1 MDLRLKKLY
10 TGLKKAGLDGLI
22 LSSGENITY
31 LTRHRSRD
39 AYLLISQK
47 QNIYFT
53 DSRYI
58 EEARKNLKGITL
70 KETSGSTLKMIA
82 QSCVSFKL
90 GYVGFEERYLAFSQY
105 ERLKE
110 ELRGKGLELLPACGL
125 IEKERQVKNK
135 EELGRIKKATQITI
149 EALRFIKDF
158 IKPGIREA
166 EIAGELERFIRYN
179 GGYTSAFDI
188 IVASGANSSFPHH
201 LTSQKKISRG
211 EPVLIDIGIDYEG
224 YKSDLTRVFFSD
236 KIDSTFRKVYS
247 IVQKAQNRAIKTI
260 KPGVVINKI
269 DTAARQY
276 IAQRGYGGFFSHS
289 LGHGIGLAVHEE
301 PRIAPKELGILKTG
315 MVFTVEPAIYLP
327 GKFGV
332 RIEDMVLVTRKGCEV
347 ISGALNQ

>member
-1 MDLRLKKLY
+1 MDLRLRKLY
-10 TGLKKAGLDGLI
+10 AGLKKAGLDGLI
-22 LSSGENITY
+22 VSSGENIAY

-47 QNIYFT
+47 KNIYFT

-58 EEARKNLKGITL
+58 EEARKSLKGITL
-70 KETSGSTLKMIA
+70 KEASGSPYKMIA
-82 QSCVSFKL
+82 RSCVSSKL
-90 GYVGFEERYLAFSQY
+90 DCVGFEERYLTFSQY
-105 ERLKE
+105 ESLKK
-110 ELRGKGLELLPACGL
+110 ELSRGGLALLPACGL
-125 IEKERQVKNK
+125 IEKERQIKNK
-135 EELGRIKKATQITI
+135 EELSRIKKATRITI

-158 IKPGIREA
+158 IKPGLRET

-179 GGYTSAFDI
+179 GGYSSAFDI

-211 EPVLIDIGIDYEG
+211 EPVLIDIGVDYEG

-236 KIDSTFRKVYS
+236 KINSTFRKVYS
-247 IVQKAQNRAIKTI
+247 IVQKAQDRAIKAI
-260 KPGVVINKI
+260 KPGVFINKI
-269 DTAARQY
+269 DAAARQY

-289 LGHGIGLAVHEE
+289 LGHGIGLAIHEE
-301 PRIAPKELGILKTG
+301 PRISQKDQGILKTG
-315 MVFTVEPAIYLP
+315 MVFTLEPAIYLP

-347 ISGALNQ
+347 ISGTLNQ